1 MKKAFEGCLAKLG
14 RDRRRRGLVFLALAV
29 FFTAGAVGLG
39 LTKEK
44 AQMSKVRKINH
55 AENVR
60 IKNIGC
66 GIKELNPLRKDEH
79 PEINRTV
86 AEYFEGLTQDATF
99 VEKYDDLH
107 VYTKVGQYRD
117 TYIAFAEY
125 RMKIKDIY
133 TEVPGLATLYVSKD
147 EKSGQYRIDTEA
159 LTEQESEYV
168 QVITGHTDVQ
178 EMLRQAEDEFNLAVR
193 SDALL
198 REALTDL
205 KEAYGD
211 GTYSG

>member
-14 RDRRRRGLVFLALAV
+14 RDRGRRILIFLALVV
-29 FFTAGAVGLG
+29 FFAAGAVGLG

-44 AQMSKVRKINH
+44 AQIREVRKINH
-55 AENVR
+55 AESVR

-79 PEINRTV
+79 PEINRAIT
-86 AEYFEGLTQDATF
+86 EYFEGLAEDEAF

-107 VYTKVGQYRD
+107 VYTKVGQYRG

-133 TEVPGLATLYVSKD
+133 TEVPGLVTLYVSKD
-147 EKSGQYRIDTEA
+147 EKSGQYKIDTEA
-159 LTEQESEYV
+159 LEEQKDGHIQAIME
-168 QVITGHTDVQ
+168 HTDVK
-178 EMLRQAEDEFNLAVR
+178 ELFSRTEDEFHLAVR

-205 KEAYGD
+205 EEAYSAYAG
-211 GTYSG
+211 